1 MAQLM
6 DVIDRHPLG
15 FDGGVGAKG
24 SAISVGQRQRVAIAR
39 AIARK
44 PELLIFG
51 KEIGKKCTEVL
62 ALMIVGRSVSLNVI
76 V

>member
-1 MAQLM
+1 MAQLV

-51 KEIGKKCTEVL
+51 EEMLGNLGADDCRTECI
-62 ALMIVGRSVSLNVI
+62 AQDNR
-76 V
+76 